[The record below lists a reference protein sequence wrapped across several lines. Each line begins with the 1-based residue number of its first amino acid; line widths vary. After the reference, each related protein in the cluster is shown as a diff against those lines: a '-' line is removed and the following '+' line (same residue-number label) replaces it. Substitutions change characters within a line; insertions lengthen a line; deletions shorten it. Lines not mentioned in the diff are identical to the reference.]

1 MTLRGGD
8 KSKNGSA
15 FLRPQKFREVRYTP
29 GYLESLR
36 QIKETIEDR
45 RILNLICKS
54 LEEQLWK
61 NAHTMPPFTPGSSVH
76 IYKPDVMPPLS
87 GEISVFFTFDT
98 HMGAEA
104 IFLHEMTYER
114 ARPEED

>member
-1 MTLRGGD
+1 
-8 KSKNGSA
+8 
-15 FLRPQKFREVRYTP
+15 
-29 GYLESLR
+29 
-36 QIKETIEDR
+36 
-45 RILNLICKS
+45 
-54 LEEQLWK
+54 
-61 NAHTMPPFTPGSSVH
+61 MPPFTPGSSVH